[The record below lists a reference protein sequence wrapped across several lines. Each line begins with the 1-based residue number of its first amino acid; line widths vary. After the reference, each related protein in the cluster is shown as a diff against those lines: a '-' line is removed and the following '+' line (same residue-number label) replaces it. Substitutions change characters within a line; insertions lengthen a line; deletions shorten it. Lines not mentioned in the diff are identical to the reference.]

1 MNKKTNRYF
10 LLLGIIF
17 ISIVGL
23 LWLLQAPSA
32 EEGFGDLGRL
42 WDTRQ
47 GFLSGWSPHFLLGS
61 SLVIQQ
67 VAIWVI
73 LLSNLSIVI
82 FGPLIGGLAAFKL
95 AAILSLAASGV
106 TMFFF
111 VRRLTRDETQAAV
124 AALAYIMMPSI
135 TVAMGIYEHFSVTL
149 CFVFVPLILRGILVL
164 SEEESPRE
172 IVGLGLAASAIALS
186 YTKIAV
192 VISPMLLLWTLE
204 VLRLQPDNV
213 RLKIMSRYAMSA
225 GLALALALPFLLPAS
240 REFGFAA
247 GFLFDP
253 LEGWQH
259 HYAFKS
265 ALQWID
271 LWGVFM
277 KGSDPNVERDSVM
290 FAIGLIPMLA
300 ISFGLGLSSLQ
311 EWRRS
316 SLGRWFLILVACW
329 LLSMNLAA
337 GPDGIL
343 LGHWHLLKEGARG
356 MFDFAIPCLW
366 FALAWLVWMSYQ
378 TICCLIGGKAWRSW
392 LLLAVFLA
400 TPFFRIAA
408 AFPLFN
414 DIRAP
419 ESFWSVGGFCVLA
432 AAVGMVTVALFTK
445 VISTRFRLISA
456 IGIGLLFLLEL
467 YPIHSAYWTRGLPE
481 ELFSDYDQS
490 LTFLKNAPLPGRVH
504 PLCSRYFYL
513 TIPQKTG
520 HSLSTE
526 ALLRHFELKWVRH
539 FEAAGAANM
548 DAMKSYLNL
557 AGVSYIFIDK
567 EDPLTPKQAQD
578 VYRTVF
584 PVVFENRS
592 IVILS
597 NEASL
602 YPAFLAR
609 NFVTLPL
616 ESYQQAPMALQLARM
631 NLLGVE
637 LAQSDQ
643 RQTGFAGRATGNNQ
657 VELLPQ
663 YQGRVGAPFQRVASV
678 GNRADDYG
686 KMTYRLPPNVSGW
699 LTVTEAFHPDWTATI
714 DGQPADIHRAAAALL
729 SVYVPLGSQEII
741 FQFIQPAWYALLFY
755 LGCFFWLIALGA
767 FLFFASR
774 WARPEWKKLW
784 DGTTR

>member
-1 MNKKTNRYF
+1 M
-10 LLLGIIF
+10 
-17 ISIVGL
+17 
-23 LWLLQAPSA
+23 
-32 EEGFGDLGRL
+32 
-42 WDTRQ
+42 
-47 GFLSGWSPHFLLGS
+47 
-61 SLVIQQ
+61 
-67 VAIWVI
+67 
-73 LLSNLSIVI
+73 
-82 FGPLIGGLAAFKL
+82 
-95 AAILSLAASGV
+95 
-106 TMFFF
+106 
-111 VRRLTRDETQAAV
+111 
-124 AALAYIMMPSI
+124 
-135 TVAMGIYEHFSVTL
+135 
-149 CFVFVPLILRGILVL
+149 
-164 SEEESPRE
+164 
-172 IVGLGLAASAIALS
+172 
-186 YTKIAV
+186 
-192 VISPMLLLWTLE
+192 
-204 VLRLQPDNV
+204 
-213 RLKIMSRYAMSA
+213 
-225 GLALALALPFLLPAS
+225 
-240 REFGFAA
+240 
-247 GFLFDP
+247 
-253 LEGWQH
+253 
-259 HYAFKS
+259 
-265 ALQWID
+265 
-271 LWGVFM
+271 
-277 KGSDPNVERDSVM
+277 
-290 FAIGLIPMLA
+290 
-300 ISFGLGLSSLQ
+300 
-311 EWRRS
+311 
-316 SLGRWFLILVACW
+316 
-329 LLSMNLAA
+329 
-337 GPDGIL
+337 
-343 LGHWHLLKEGARG
+343 
-356 MFDFAIPCLW
+356 
-366 FALAWLVWMSYQ
+366 
-378 TICCLIGGKAWRSW
+378 
-392 LLLAVFLA
+392 
-400 TPFFRIAA
+400 
-408 AFPLFN
+408 
-414 DIRAP
+414 
-419 ESFWSVGGFCVLA
+419 
-432 AAVGMVTVALFTK
+432 
-445 VISTRFRLISA
+445 
-456 IGIGLLFLLEL
+456 
-467 YPIHSAYWTRGLPE
+467 
-481 ELFSDYDQS
+481 
-490 LTFLKNAPLPGRVH
+490 H

-714 DGQPADIHRAAAALL
+714 DGQPADIHRAAALL